1 MTLASRALF
10 FLVACGLAACAH
22 STEPGRFD
30 ALVTVQA
37 PTLAASVD
45 SGGSVTWLDFTVP
58 VSIHNAGSES
68 FTFEMCAS
76 RVEARSGDKWSTA
89 WSPICF
95 LGRSSPNDVLPGETR
110 VFTVRVTAA
119 IEGNGGPKWTAPG
132 TDGAYR
138 FVAGLIT
145 PAGRGPIPLVTSNEF
160 TLSVGQ

>member
-1 MTLASRALF
+1 MTLASRTLF
-10 FLVACGLAACAH
+10 FLVACGLAACSQ
-22 STEPGRFD
+22 STEPSRPD
-30 ALVTVQA
+30 AVVTVQA

-58 VSIHNAGSES
+58 VNIHNAGSES
-68 FTFEMCAS
+68 FTFEICAS
-76 RVEARSGDKWSTA
+76 RVEARSGATWSTA

-95 LGRSSPNDVLPGETR
+95 LGSSSSNDVRPGETR
-110 VFTVRVTAA
+110 AFTVRVVGAL
-119 IEGNGGPKWTAPG
+119 EGSGGPKWTARG